1 MSFLSRV
8 KEVNLLFRVLN
19 IYELC
24 RCGSQ
29 QPLLD
34 PATQQACHAAFN
46 LRQSSFRI
54 GDDCVLQRCA
64 ECGAPREEYSDEELG
79 LCIVILGTFIHREP
93 GLAAPLL
100 PKILSTVAK

>member
-1 MSFLSRV
+1 MRTTKFI
-8 KEVNLLFRVLN
+8 VLPF
-19 IYELC
+19 
-24 RCGSQ
+24 RCGNQ

-34 PATQQACHAAFN
+34 PATQQACHAALN